1 MKVISRH
8 TERSFGSSFWQRKV
22 LGTNGIIKHC
32 GPDTDTRQSGGPG
45 LLCTYHIQ
53 INPNLWCEGY
63 KWIHFEPD
71 NCRWDISMSMRWPDC
86 CTLHTPHPE
95 QIRLDAGGYCRASHW
110 YSPPILDIY
119 TVDIYTLDI
128 YTVDIYTA
136 DVYNSGYLHSGY
148 LSNCQD
154 TAELYDLTITG
165 KPILCVLM

>member
-22 LGTNGIIKHC
+22 LGTNRIIKHC
-32 GPDTDTRQSGGPG
+32 GPDTDTRQRRPG
-45 LLCTYHIQ
+45 TIVYLSHPNKSQFVVWRIQ
-53 INPNLWCEGY
+53 MNTFWTRQLQMGY
-63 KWIHFEPD
+63 QYEYEVARD
-71 NCRWDISMSMRWPDC
+71 CR
-86 CTLHTPHPE
+86 TLHTPHPE

-165 KPILCVLM
+165 KPNLCVLM